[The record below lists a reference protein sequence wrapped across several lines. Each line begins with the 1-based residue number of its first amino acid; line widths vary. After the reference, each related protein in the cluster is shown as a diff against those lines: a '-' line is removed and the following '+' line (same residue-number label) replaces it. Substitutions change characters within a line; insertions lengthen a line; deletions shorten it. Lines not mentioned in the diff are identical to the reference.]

1 MDVHNRFERRS
12 LRDVLI
18 AQGALSTELADELMS
33 SAREENEPFGAVVV
47 DAGHMTA
54 WDLSKA
60 IITHYQMPY
69 LPLHGFHYDEEL
81 ASGLPTSTLYQYN
94 VLPVGRFGKVCSFA
108 VIEPPSR
115 ECINEL
121 QEACGNNLFFFVSDV
136 QEVQRLLNDHVK
148 VVDAKG
154 DTSWK
159 AVFDAGDQSVLSE
172 DVPPEDADPQEAMQ
186 LDGEAAAAAEAILE
200 EKSES

>member
-18 AQGALSTELADELMS
+18 AQGALTSELADELVS

-54 WDLSKA
+54 WDLAKA

-69 LPLHGFHYDEEL
+69 LPLQGFQYDDEL
-81 ASGLPTSTLYQYN
+81 AEGLPTATLYQYN
-94 VLPVGRFGKVCSFA
+94 VLPVGHFGKVRSFA

-115 ECINEL
+115 DCINEL
-121 QEACGNNLFFFVSDV
+121 QDACGNNLFFFVS
-136 QEVQRLLNDHVK
+136 EVSELQRLLNENVK
-148 VVDAKG
+148 VVDSKG
-154 DTSWK
+154 DTSWT
-159 AVFDAGDQSVLSE
+159 AVFDAGHQSVLSE
-172 DVPPEDADPQEAMQ
+172 DVPTEDADPDGAQALEAT
-186 LDGEAAAAAEAILE
+186 EPVLE
-200 EKSES
+200 EKPEE